1 MRKENIQRKIP
12 KSFFVALIITVL
24 FWSLTKLSKEYQT
37 VITFPVEY
45 INIPQDKL
53 IQSEPLQAIDVQAKA
68 SGFKL
73 FGTSIFKKKIK
84 LDVKKL
90 KQKNN
95 SEFYFLLENQKID
108 IQNQVS
114 SGFVISAIEQDTI
127 YLDLG
132 QLTSKKVALKGTYDF
147 TYKLGH
153 HLTKDVVVTP
163 DSILVSGPKQQIDTL
178 QYLYLE
184 KLELKNISKSIE
196 QKLQVS
202 KTSKTI
208 KFSIKEAMIFG
219 EVDRFTEGNLELPF
233 EIINLPDSISVT
245 TFPKKVKVF
254 YQVGL
259 TNFNKVN
266 LSSFKIVCDYNNS
279 QNNNLNYLIP
289 RVVIKP
295 GFVTSVKINP
305 NKIEY
310 LIQK

>member
-1 MRKENIQRKIP
+1 MRKENNQRKIP
-12 KSFFVALIITVL
+12 KSFFVALIVTVL

-37 VITFPVEY
+37 VISFPVEY

-53 IQSEPLQAIDVQAKA
+53 IQSEPIQSIEVQVKA

-73 FGTSIFKKKIK
+73 FGTSVFKKKIK
-84 LDVKKL
+84 LDVKKI
-90 KQKNN
+90 KRKTN
-95 SEFYFLLENQKID
+95 SDFYLLLENQKID

-114 SGFVISAIEQDTI
+114 NDFVINAIEQDTI

-153 HLTKDVVVTP
+153 HLTNQVVITP
-163 DSILVSGPKQQIDTL
+163 DSILVSGPKRQIDTL
-178 QYLYLE
+178 RYLYLE
-184 KLELKNISKSIE
+184 NLELKDIYKSIE

-202 KTSKTI
+202 EISNAI
-208 KFSIKEAMIFG
+208 KFNTKEVKIYG

-233 EIINLPDSISVT
+233 EIINLPDSIAVT

-266 LSSFKIVCDYNNS
+266 IGSFKVVCDYNNS
-279 QNNNLNYLIP
+279 LSNNLNYLIP
-289 RVVIKP
+289 KVVVKP
-295 GFVTSVKINP
+295 RFVTSVKINP

>member
-1 MRKENIQRKIP
+1 MRKENNQRKIP
-12 KSFFVALIITVL
+12 KSFFVALIVTVL

-45 INIPQDKL
+45 INLPQDKL
-53 IQSEPLQAIDVQAKA
+53 IQSEPLQEIEVQAKA

-73 FGTSIFKKKIK
+73 FGTSLFKKKIK

-90 KQKNN
+90 KRKSN
-95 SEFYFLLENQKID
+95 SEFYLLLENQKID

-114 SGFVISAIEQDTI
+114 SGFIINTIEQDTI

-132 QLTSKKVALKGTYDF
+132 QLTSKKVAIKGTYDF

-153 HLTKDVVVTP
+153 HLTNEVVIKP
-163 DSILVSGPKQQIDTL
+163 DSILVSGPKRQIDTL

-184 KLELKNISKSIE
+184 KLELKDISKSIE
-196 QKLQVS
+196 QKLQIS
-202 KTSKTI
+202 EISNAI
-208 KFSIKEAMIFG
+208 KFNIKEVIIFG
-219 EVDRFTEGNLELPF
+219 EVDRFTEGNLELSF
-233 EIINLPDSISVT
+233 EIINLPDSVTVT

-259 TNFNKVN
+259 ANFNKIN
-266 LSSFKIVCDYNNS
+266 IGSFKIVCDFNNS
-279 QNNNLNYLIP
+279 LNNNLNYLIP
-289 RVVIKP
+289 RVVTKP